1 MIKLKVLSLI
11 CLNPQFIQALNV
23 SIGFKNLSKGFK
35 NQLKVLNTI
44 STITAFPMPH
54 KLLNYLIATN
64 SLLQYLH
71 PIVFIEEKFQQ
82 PLIILFNR
90 YLFAYYISGIVLDLG
105 DAANKKNKI
114 RYHYYLHGVY
124 IVMEIF
130 GKEIIQ

>member
-35 NQLKVLNTI
+35 NQLKVLSTI
-44 STITAFPMPH
+44 STITAFPTPH

-114 RYHYYLHGVY
+114 R
-124 IVMEIF
+124 
-130 GKEIIQ
+130 